1 MCEKII
7 KKEMTWN
14 IGDEE
19 YKILNVPYYEMNSE
33 EKEYLDF
40 DVALKLSLIRD
51 LMVADEIPRTVDF
64 DEIADLTF

>member
-51 LMVADEIPRTVDF
+51 LMVVDEIPRTVDF